1 MLSGSSRRQRRAS
14 IRLAQLFC
22 GVSVAAMAAGGA
34 AAWAQGQ
41 PAAQEDIPETVLI
54 TGSLIS
60 GAVSVGVPVS
70 SLRTLDFVET
80 GQLSLTDVL
89 KSVPSLDIDA
99 QSS

>member
-1 MLSGSSRRQRRAS
+1 
-14 IRLAQLFC
+14 
-22 GVSVAAMAAGGA
+22 MAAGS

-41 PAAQEDIPETVLI
+41 VAAQEDVPETVLI

-80 GQLSLTDVL
+80 GQLSLTDIL

-99 QSS
+99 QASPDCTAAAR